1 MFDKFVEHWHAS
13 GVPLEVYLGMLPDGD
28 PFKTILVEWRTDSS
42 RIEVDRKILKYV
54 STAFGD
60 LLADKNMTRAEA
72 CRVTRLNKG
81 NFYAFLKGDT
91 SKMSRKTAMNAYREI
106 AALWR
111 TQSGRTT
118 RGCTSREVA
127 APTFI
132 AADSGPCESRCAFSP
147 TAPLRR
153 WRERRGSR
161 RARRLPKRP
170 QPLCSGR

>member
-1 MFDKFVEHWHAS
+1 MACSFRYFLLKRCQGLTGLNTTSTKKFFAAAEDAHPEAFAPLLLLAICDGREEYLLRRAEGTKAAEMFDEFVEPLAMRPGRPAG
-13 GVPLEVYLGMLPDGD
+13 GVLGHVADGD

-106 AALWR
+106 AAL
-111 TQSGRTT
+111 
-118 RGCTSREVA
+118 
-127 APTFI
+127 
-132 AADSGPCESRCAFSP
+132 
-147 TAPLRR
+147 
-153 WRERRGSR
+153 
-161 RARRLPKRP
+161 
-170 QPLCSGR
+170 

>member
-1 MFDKFVEHWHAS
+1 MACSFRYFLLKRCQGLTGLNTTSTKKFFAAAEDAHPEAFAPLLLLAIRDGREEYLLRRAEGTKAAEMFDEFVEHWHAS
-13 GVPLEVYLGMLPDGD
+13 GRPLEVYLGMLPDGD

-106 AALWR
+106 AAL
-111 TQSGRTT
+111 
-118 RGCTSREVA
+118 
-127 APTFI
+127 
-132 AADSGPCESRCAFSP
+132 
-147 TAPLRR
+147 
-153 WRERRGSR
+153 
-161 RARRLPKRP
+161 
-170 QPLCSGR
+170 

>member
-1 MFDKFVEHWHAS
+1 MACSFRYFLLKRCQGLTGLNTTSTKKFFAAAEDAHPEAFAPLLLLAICDGREEYLLRRAEGTKAAEMFDE
-13 GVPLEVYLGMLPDGD
+13 
-28 PFKTILVEWRTDSS
+28 FKTILVAWRTDSS

-106 AALWR
+106 AAL
-111 TQSGRTT
+111 
-118 RGCTSREVA
+118 
-127 APTFI
+127 
-132 AADSGPCESRCAFSP
+132 
-147 TAPLRR
+147 
-153 WRERRGSR
+153 
-161 RARRLPKRP
+161 
-170 QPLCSGR
+170 

>member
-1 MFDKFVEHWHAS
+1 MRR
-13 GVPLEVYLGMLPDGD
+13 GVPLEVYLGMLPTATRSKPSSSNGA
-28 PFKTILVEWRTDSS
+28 PDSS

-106 AALWR
+106 AAL
-111 TQSGRTT
+111 
-118 RGCTSREVA
+118 
-127 APTFI
+127 
-132 AADSGPCESRCAFSP
+132 
-147 TAPLRR
+147 
-153 WRERRGSR
+153 
-161 RARRLPKRP
+161 
-170 QPLCSGR
+170 

>member
-1 MFDKFVEHWHAS
+1 MACSFRYFLLKRCQGLTGLNTTSTKKFFAAAEDAHPEAFAPLLLLAVWRRTLENDLPSGAAEGTKAAEMFDEFVEHWHAS
-13 GVPLEVYLGMLPDGD
+13 GRPLEVYLGMLPDGD

-106 AALWR
+106 AAL
-111 TQSGRTT
+111 
-118 RGCTSREVA
+118 
-127 APTFI
+127 
-132 AADSGPCESRCAFSP
+132 
-147 TAPLRR
+147 
-153 WRERRGSR
+153 
-161 RARRLPKRP
+161 
-170 QPLCSGR
+170 

>member
-1 MFDKFVEHWHAS
+1 MYRGEADWTLIGKVKNNPRIHIPIIGNGDVDSGPKAAEMFDEFVEHWHAS
-13 GVPLEVYLGMLPDGD
+13 GRPLEVYLGMLPDGD

-106 AALWR
+106 AAL
-111 TQSGRTT
+111 
-118 RGCTSREVA
+118 
-127 APTFI
+127 
-132 AADSGPCESRCAFSP
+132 
-147 TAPLRR
+147 
-153 WRERRGSR
+153 
-161 RARRLPKRP
+161 
-170 QPLCSGR
+170 